1 MEISIICLVLLKDA
15 VLKILKVLQRDTKN
29 TTKTRLPPM
38 SASKI
43 SKMYSVTLLLC
54 MKNLCFSYLKCLLNP
69 IKKKTVS
76 SGVVEEFHKD
86 VYYIDGCSA
95 EECVYLLETYGE
107 LLINDGLCS
116 FGFGCHNSGDEIM
129 LGKYN
134 LISIYSKNLAAFEG
148 FFEAHKIENNDNL
161 VLAGS
166 VISRDNPG
174 TSKALTV
181 DGLRIYDL
189 PERLNDWNIYL
200 AETRAE

>member
-1 MEISIICLVLLKDA
+1 MFNFVKGCNIKNPAGITEGYKKYNDNSLAANVSAENIKD
-15 VLKILKVLQRDTKN
+15 VFGHFIVMHEEPMFFILE
-29 TTKTRLPPM
+29 LPVE
-38 SASKI
+38 SDKE
-43 SKMYSVTLLLC
+43 
-54 MKNLCFSYLKCLLNP
+54 
-69 IKKKTVS
+69 KTVS
-76 SGVVEEFHKD
+76 PGVVEEFHKD

-95 EECVYLLETYGE
+95 EECIYLLETYGE

-134 LISIYSKNLAAFEG
+134 LISIYSKNLADFEG
-148 FFEAHKIENNDNL
+148 FFEAHKIENNDVL

-174 TSKALTV
+174 TSETLTV

-189 PERLNDWNIYL
+189 PEILKDWNIYL

>member
-1 MEISIICLVLLKDA
+1 MFNFIKGCSIKNPSGITEGYKKYNENSLAANVSADNIKD
-15 VLKILKVLQRDTKN
+15 VFGHFIVMHEEPMFFILE
-29 TTKTRLPPM
+29 LPVE
-38 SASKI
+38 SDKE
-43 SKMYSVTLLLC
+43 
-54 MKNLCFSYLKCLLNP
+54 
-69 IKKKTVS
+69 KTVS
-76 SGVVEEFHKD
+76 PGVVEEFHKD

-95 EECVYLLETYGE
+95 EECIYLLETYGE

-134 LISIYSKNLAAFEG
+134 LISIYSKNLAVFEG

-174 TSKALTV
+174 TSETLTV

-189 PERLNDWNIYL
+189 PERLKDWNIYL

>member
-1 MEISIICLVLLKDA
+1 MFNFIKGCSIKNPSGITEGYKKYSGNSLAANVSAENIKDIFGHFI
-15 VLKILKVLQRDTKN
+15 VMHEEPMFFILE
-29 TTKTRLPPM
+29 LPIE
-38 SASKI
+38 SDKE
-43 SKMYSVTLLLC
+43 
-54 MKNLCFSYLKCLLNP
+54 
-69 IKKKTVS
+69 KTVS
-76 SGVVEEFHKD
+76 PGVVEEFHKD

-95 EECVYLLETYGE
+95 EECIYLLETYGE

-134 LISIYSKNLAAFEG
+134 FISIYSKNIVAFEG
-148 FFEAHKIENNDNL
+148 FFEAHTIENNDNL

-174 TSKALTV
+174 TSETLTV

-189 PERLNDWNIYL
+189 PKRLKDWNIYL

>member
-1 MEISIICLVLLKDA
+1 MFSFIKGCSIKNPESITEGYKKYNENSLAANVSAENIKD
-15 VLKILKVLQRDTKN
+15 VFGHFIVMHEEPMFFILE
-29 TTKTRLPPM
+29 LPVE
-38 SASKI
+38 SDKE
-43 SKMYSVTLLLC
+43 
-54 MKNLCFSYLKCLLNP
+54 
-69 IKKKTVS
+69 KTVS
-76 SGVVEEFHKD
+76 AGVVEEFHKD

-95 EECVYLLETYGE
+95 EECIYLLETYGE

-116 FGFGCHNSGDEIM
+116 FGFGCHNNGDEIM

-134 LISIYSKNLAAFEG
+134 FISIYSKNLAAFEG

-174 TSKALTV
+174 TSETLTV

-189 PERLNDWNIYL
+189 PERLKDWNIYL